1 MVFRSDHVISAE
13 GAAVAENVTL
23 EFIAEQLRRLHEG
36 LGGIDQRLDGI
47 QADTATIRHDLA
59 VMRADVDT
67 LTRFSLRLDDRL
79 HRVEIEK

>member
-1 MVFRSDHVISAE
+1 
-13 GAAVAENVTL
+13 VAENVTL
-23 EFIAEQLRRLHEG
+23 EFIAEQLRRLHER

-59 VMRADVDT
+59 LMRADVDT